1 MNRTILDLHILQTV
15 PPSNL
20 NRDDTGAPK
29 TANYGG
35 VRRARVSS

>member
-20 NRDDTGAPK
+20 NPGILPL
-29 TANYGG
+29 GL
-35 VRRARVSS
+35 S